1 MNLKKIYTT
10 NNKNEKK
17 KKTKQKN
24 TQRKIQ
30 TNHIEE
36 KKISLI
42 I

>member
-17 KKTKQKN
+17 KKKQKN
-24 TQRKIQ
+24 TQRKIH

-36 KKISLI
+36 KKISLSI
-42 I
+42 